1 MPTTNKP
8 LFRGDESIPAD
19 AVVLF
24 DGTNLDAWQHGDG
37 SPASWPIRD
46 GYAVTAKADIVS
58 KQLFTDCQLHV
69 EFWLPLMAE
78 ATGQARSNSG
88 VFFMGFTYEMQVLDS
103 YGLESTAWDCG
114 AMYSVTE
121 PLVNANRPPEQWQS
135 YDAVFHAPRFDAAG
149 KKIANARITVFLNG
163 VLIHN
168 DIEIPH
174 PTPDHSAPEP
184 QGPGPIQLQYH
195 GNDVRF
201 RNVWARLL

>member
-1 MPTTNKP
+1 MPTSNKP
-8 LFRGDESIPAD
+8 LFKGSESIPAD

-37 SPASWPIRD
+37 TPASWTIEN
-46 GYAVTAKADIVS
+46 GYAITKQADIVS

-88 VFFMGFTYEMQVLDS
+88 VFFMGFTYEVQVLDS

-121 PLVNANRPPEQWQS
+121 PLVNANRPPEQWQN
-135 YDAVFHAPRFDAAG
+135 YDAVFHAPKFDADG
-149 KKIANARITVFLNG
+149 KKVANARITVFHNG
-163 VLIHN
+163 VLIH
-168 DIEIPH
+168 DDVKIPH
-174 PTPDHSAPEP
+174 PTPNHEAPEP

-201 RNVWARLL
+201 RNVWAREL